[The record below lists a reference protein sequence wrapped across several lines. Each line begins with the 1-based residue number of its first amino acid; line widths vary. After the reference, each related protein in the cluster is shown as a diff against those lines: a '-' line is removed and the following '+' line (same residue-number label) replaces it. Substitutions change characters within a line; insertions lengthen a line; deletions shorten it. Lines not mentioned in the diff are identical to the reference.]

1 MKNKFNDLIN
11 SMAAAG
17 ASAEDI
23 AKTFTDALN
32 AYTDKA
38 KKEELRLAKQN
49 DAAAIMKMVGAFLGK
64 YYGDDHWTSAVCE
77 DMAKEFVSML
87 DAADDMVKAIAD
99 IKTFKPVKG
108 SCLTGNVKLPLKGD
122 CDHELCTCKG
132 DSNKAVITAKK
143 SDVDSALSFFDEFIK
158 SL

>member
-64 YYGDDHWTSAVCE
+64 YYGDEHWTPEVCDE
-77 DMAKEFVSML
+77 MAKEFVSML

-99 IKTFKPVKG
+99 IKTFKPVK
-108 SCLTGNVKLPLKGD
+108 TGNVKLASKGG
-122 CDHELCTCKG
+122 CDHDSCSCKG
-132 DSNKAVITAKK
+132 DSNKAVIAKK
-143 SDVDSALSFFDEFIK
+143 SDVDAALSFFDEFIK

>member
-64 YYGDDHWTSAVCE
+64 YYGDEHWTPEVCDE
-77 DMAKEFVSML
+77 MAKEFVSML

-99 IKTFKPVKG
+99 IKYFKPVKG
-108 SCLTGNVKLPLKGD
+108 SGFSGPVKLASKGG
-122 CDHELCTCKG
+122 CDHDGCSCKG
-132 DSNKAVITAKK
+132 DSTNAAIVAKK
-143 SDVDSALSFFDEFIK
+143 SDVDAALSFFDEFIK